1 MRSAAFLILS
11 AMVLLVFSCVKPPE
25 YSIVPRVEFVSVNQN
40 TFDELDP
47 TPLQVQIYF
56 EDGDGDIGSDDS
68 INMYWED
75 SRVPGFPIEFKIPT
89 IELQGNSKAISGT
102 ITTEYPISFCL
113 NGTGAAQDT
122 FYFRFYIID
131 RAGHVSNIDSTS
143 LLYINCN

>member
-1 MRSAAFLILS
+1 
-11 AMVLLVFSCVKPPE
+11 MVLLVFSCVKPPE

-89 IELQGNSKAISGT
+89 IELQGNSKAISGDHSR
-102 ITTEYPISFCL
+102 IS
-113 NGTGAAQDT
+113 
-122 FYFRFYIID
+122 YFFF
-131 RAGHVSNIDSTS
+131 V
-143 LLYINCN
+143 